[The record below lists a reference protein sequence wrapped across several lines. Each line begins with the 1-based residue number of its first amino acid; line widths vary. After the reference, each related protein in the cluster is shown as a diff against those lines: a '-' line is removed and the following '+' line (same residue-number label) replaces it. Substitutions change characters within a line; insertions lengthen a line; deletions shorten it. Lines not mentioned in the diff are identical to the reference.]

1 VAPLLLKNFGKHFA
15 RRIEVMMP
23 RVDESFGRVG
33 TDFENL
39 VNLYYQTLH
48 QFAFALTQSEADAS
62 DLTQQTF
69 YVWATKGGQLRDA
82 SKVKTWLF
90 TTLHRAFLQT
100 RRKRTRFP
108 HYELG
113 QVEAELPELSPVQ
126 ASRLDTAQL
135 STALCQ
141 MDSSYQEAVT
151 LFYLE
156 DCPYK
161 EIARILGVPLGT
173 VKSRIA
179 RGLAQLHRLLA
190 PESRTNS
197 RSCN

>member
-1 VAPLLLKNFGKHFA
+1 
-15 RRIEVMMP
+15 MMTQ
-23 RVDESFGRVG
+23 ESFRQVG
-33 TDFENL
+33 TDFESL
-39 VNLYYQTLH
+39 VNLHYRKLH

-90 TTLHRAFLQT
+90 TTLHRAFLQA
-100 RRKRTRFP
+100 RRRRTRFP

-113 QVEAELPELSPVQ
+113 QMEAELPELSPAQ

-135 STALCQ
+135 SRALTQ
-141 MDSSYQEAVT
+141 MDRAYQQAVT

-190 PESRTNS
+190 PESQTDTRS
-197 RSCN
+197 RN

>member
-1 VAPLLLKNFGKHFA
+1 
-15 RRIEVMMP
+15 MMN
-23 RVDESFGRVG
+23 RVG
-33 TDFENL
+33 TDFESL
-39 VNLYYQTLH
+39 VNLHYHTLH
-48 QFAFALTQSEADAS
+48 QFAFSLTQCEADAS

-100 RRKRTRFP
+100 CRKRTRFP
-108 HYELG
+108 HFELG
-113 QVEAELPELSPVQ
+113 QVEPELPELTPAQ
-126 ASRLDTAQL
+126 ANQLDTAQL
-135 STALCQ
+135 SKALSQ
-141 MDSSYQEAVT
+141 MDRAYQQAVT

-190 PESRTNS
+190 PESHTATRADN
-197 RSCN
+197 